1 MLFILLNEY
10 GHTIRIQL
18 RSSPLVWQSI
28 DVSDVFSSVDKWLT
42 VPEVGELLG
51 LTPGKVHRLVEEHA
65 LFFVPRE
72 GVKSVPAHLIVD
84 GEPLSSL
91 PGTISVLIDA
101 GFTLGQSIEWLYTPE
116 DSLGHAP
123 IDSLLAGRK
132 TEVRRIAQSLAF

>member
-1 MLFILLNEY
+1 MW
-10 GHTIRIQL
+10 H
-18 RSSPLVWQSI
+18 SSMVR
-28 DVSDVFSSVDKWLT
+28 DVFSNVTQWLS

-65 LFFVPRE
+65 LFFVLRD
-72 GVKSVPAHLIVD
+72 GVKSVPANLIVD

-101 GFTLGQSIEWLYTPE
+101 GFTLGQAIEWLYTE
-116 DSLGHAP
+116 EESLGRAP
-123 IDSLLAGRK
+123 IDLLLSGRK